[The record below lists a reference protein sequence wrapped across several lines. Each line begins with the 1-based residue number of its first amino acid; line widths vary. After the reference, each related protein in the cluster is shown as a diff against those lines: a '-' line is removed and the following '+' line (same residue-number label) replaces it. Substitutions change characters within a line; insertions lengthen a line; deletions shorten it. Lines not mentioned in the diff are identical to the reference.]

1 MYTIVT
7 GAAGFIGSRI
17 VAGLNREG
25 AGGIIAVDNL
35 ENSAKFTNLAA
46 CEIEDYYDKRDFLA
60 RLEAGEFDGAV
71 DAVLHQGACSDTME
85 SDGRYMMENNYRYSK
100 RLLDWCQDGEIPL
113 LYASSAAVYGSGP
126 AFREERR
133 FEAPLNV
140 YGYSKFLFDQYV
152 RQRLRDRTSQIAGFR
167 YFNVYGPNEAH
178 KARMASV
185 AWHGFNQFMDGGR
198 VKLFVGS
205 AGYPDGGQQR
215 DFVHVDD
222 VVNANLWFLENR
234 EVSGIYNC
242 GTGRAQT
249 FNDVATAVVNG
260 VRASPCGSWRTAR
273 CRVSTTAAPGG
284 HRPSTMSLR
293 QSLTASAHRAT
304 SRACRWRNSWPRAPL
319 STSHFRRRS
328 LASTRATRRRT
339 CRSCARLATR
349 ASSAPSSRAWTNM

>member
-46 CEIEDYYDKRDFLA
+46 CEIEDYYDKRDFLV

-260 VRASPCGSWRTAR
+260 VRASRNESRLPLAELVAAGAIEYVPFPPALTGKYQSYTQADLSQLRAAGYPGEFRAVEQGVDEYVKSLIAAR
-273 CRVSTTAAPGG
+273 SP
-284 HRPSTMSLR
+284 M
-293 QSLTASAHRAT
+293 
-304 SRACRWRNSWPRAPL
+304 PL
-319 STSHFRRRS
+319 
-328 LASTRATRRRT
+328 A
-339 CRSCARLATR
+339 
-349 ASSAPSSRAWTNM
+349 